1 MNIANENK
9 LIPGDG
15 VYAVDV
21 SINQKFYKGMMNI
34 GNRPTVDGKKRT
46 IEVNIFNF
54 DQDIY
59 GEEIEITLK
68 SFLRNEIKFEG
79 LEMLKAQLKI
89 DEDQAK
95 LLNV

>member
-1 MNIANENK
+1 
-9 LIPGDG
+9 
-15 VYAVDV
+15 
-21 SINQKFYKGMMNI
+21 MMNI